1 MTICPHCGRENTPDA
16 RFCSGCGAE
25 LAASEAAGETRKV
38 VTVVF
43 TDLVGSTS
51 LGERLDPE
59 TVRRLMSRYFDAM
72 QVTIERHGG
81 TVEKFIGDAI
91 MAVFGLPTLHEDDA
105 LRAVRAAV
113 EMQTALAQLN
123 EELERDH
130 GFRIA
135 TRTGVNTGEV
145 IAGDAGAAQKL
156 ATGDAVNVAARLE
169 QAAGAGGIVI
179 GAETHR
185 LVAEAVQAEPLEPLA
200 LAGKSAAVAA
210 WRITGLRE
218 DAPAFTRPIAAPFV
232 GRADELATLRGVFDQ
247 AVVHRAC
254 ALATIVGP
262 PGIGKSRLAGELR
275 AAVGEG

>member
-59 TVRRLMSRYFDAM
+59 TVRRVMSRYFDAM
-72 QVTIERHGG
+72 QGTLERHGG

-113 EMQTALAQLN
+113 DMRAALVELN
-123 EELERDH
+123 AELEQDH
-130 GFRIA
+130 GVRIEM
-135 TRTGVNTGEV
+135 RTGVNTGEV
-145 IAGDAGAAQKL
+145 VTGDAVTAQKL

-169 QAAGAGGIVI
+169 QAAGAGEILI
-179 GAETHR
+179 GEATHR
-185 LVAEAVQAEPLEPLA
+185 LVA
-200 LAGKSAAVAA
+200 G
-210 WRITGLRE
+210 
-218 DAPAFTRPIAAPFV
+218 
-232 GRADELATLRGVFDQ
+232 
-247 AVVHRAC
+247 
-254 ALATIVGP
+254 
-262 PGIGKSRLAGELR
+262 
-275 AAVGEG
+275 

>member
-123 EELERDH
+123 EAVTDLNRDLKAA
-130 GFRIA
+130 IA
-135 TRTGVNTGEV
+135 ASKSETL
-145 IAGDAGAAQKL
+145 QQ
-156 ATGDAVNVAARLE
+156 VAADIW
-169 QAAGAGGIVI
+169 G
-179 GAETHR
+179 
-185 LVAEAVQAEPLEPLA
+185 
-200 LAGKSAAVAA
+200 S
-210 WRITGLRE
+210 
-218 DAPAFTRPIAAPFV
+218 V
-232 GRADELATLRGVFDQ
+232 G
-247 AVVHRAC
+247 
-254 ALATIVGP
+254 
-262 PGIGKSRLAGELR
+262 
-275 AAVGEG
+275 